1 MEAEE
6 SDIAGSGSAGPAAG
20 CWGPGKPAFCVPTGG
35 PETAGVGATADGAV
49 MGAPQK
55 TQNRMPAGTDLPH
68 AGQRASGAGATRA
81 PHCVQNWEPEGS
93 GEPQDE
99 QNMAK

>member
-1 MEAEE
+1 ME
-6 SDIAGSGSAGPAAG
+6 SDDPETSDSTGEPA
-20 CWGPGKPAFCVPTGG
+20 
-35 PETAGVGATADGAV
+35 TAGVGAAADGAV

-55 TQNRMPAGTDLPH
+55 MQNRMPAGTVLPH

-99 QNMAK
+99 QNMAGENDV